1 MRISNNHKIMKRIGL
16 SVLVS
21 FLCMSLMAQK
31 SCVTF
36 QVDKDLPAAMPEEYS
51 SEEASLIR
59 LVLED
64 NNESGGTY
72 LKSSL
77 NGENLRYMHKDA
89 FYQSVVRSFAEH
101 KSLVLSPDMIWL
113 IISQEFSYYVNHNSE
128 KLREKMVLHSGKM
141 ELKVEDNSKNT
152 LFDATD
158 QEWSLLID
166 KLVEQIDQNT
176 KSDFAKNMVA
186 DFTTTAQTELIASKV
201 VLMDIVKPYFEY
213 IAIRSVCGIPSITLL
228 GTKEDWQKVY
238 DKTMNLNAYGLGWWT
253 KELKPILQEFINA
266 SKGNLNT
273 AFWQDIVCINT
284 PKRLRGGGCSTEKPT
299 EIDGWILKFFP
310 FDKEGGIQTKLKH
323 TDHMMTEMVKVP
335 FTYRLIDDATGDVVR
350 TVHMELW
357 GGFIGA
363 EEDSKTLAIT
373 PKIGWIVRL
382 AETDNEILENKL
394 KWSNELSLKV
404 SIVPEFLS
412 KAEKLE
418 ILELEFVDKVVFPDW
433 MNGEWMERAGLK
445 RFTITGK
452 MTNKEKE
459 ALKKQLP
466 KAQIIANPN

>member
-1 MRISNNHKIMKRIGL
+1 
-16 SVLVS
+16 
-21 FLCMSLMAQK
+21 
-31 SCVTF
+31 
-36 QVDKDLPAAMPEEYS
+36 
-51 SEEASLIR
+51 
-59 LVLED
+59 
-64 NNESGGTY
+64 
-72 LKSSL
+72 
-77 NGENLRYMHKDA
+77 
-89 FYQSVVRSFAEH
+89 
-101 KSLVLSPDMIWL
+101 
-113 IISQEFSYYVNHNSE
+113 
-128 KLREKMVLHSGKM
+128 
-141 ELKVEDNSKNT
+141 
-152 LFDATD
+152 
-158 QEWSLLID
+158 
-166 KLVEQIDQNT
+166 
-176 KSDFAKNMVA
+176 
-186 DFTTTAQTELIASKV
+186 
-201 VLMDIVKPYFEY
+201 
-213 IAIRSVCGIPSITLL
+213 
-228 GTKEDWQKVY
+228 
-238 DKTMNLNAYGLGWWT
+238 
-253 KELKPILQEFINA
+253 
-266 SKGNLNT
+266 
-273 AFWQDIVCINT
+273 
-284 PKRLRGGGCSTEKPT
+284 
-299 EIDGWILKFFP
+299 
-310 FDKEGGIQTKLKH
+310 
-323 TDHMMTEMVKVP
+323 MMTEMVKVP